1 MQMMERPMPG
11 ELSRLIVFG
20 AALLFVGGIV
30 MGWAIGD

>member
-1 MQMMERPMPG
+1 MPG

-20 AALLFVGGIV
+20 AALLFVGATV